1 MRETGSESPASPTG
15 EHLPSE
21 PTGQPGRQQEYEL
34 AVRFARLTIIVG
46 VGYLIFSVFSPFL
59 SAIAWAAILSYA
71 LYPVYRRIVHLTR
84 GRTSTSAFLM
94 CVAVTLGIILPLFYL
109 SFFIA
114 EDLTRTFRVVAS
126 QVKTGEGM
134 FRDGW
139 QDYPIVASV
148 VARFQELERATG
160 TDIRAAIAQNLT
172 QLGRELVLQL
182 TNVAKNMLLAMV
194 QLGITLICSFY
205 LFRDGDALVQWA
217 RENLP
222 LPFQREHVVL
232 QRFGQVVK
240 GSIWGNTL
248 VAVLEGV
255 IGGIGFWLTGLPS
268 PVLWGVVMGFLAY
281 LPVVGASLIWAPAA
295 VYLFSQAAYGKVFAL
310 CAVGLLIGVVEYFVR
325 PISVGRASKIHTLL
339 VFFSV
344 LGGIKLFGLLGI
356 VAGPLVVAVGIAV
369 VESYNLDNA
378 TPVGATNAPPTPTSP
393 P

>member
-1 MRETGSESPASPTG
+1 MSAGPSQQHPSSEATA
-15 EHLPSE
+15 
-21 PTGQPGRQQEYEL
+21 QPGRRQDYEL
-34 AVRFARLTIIVG
+34 AARVARVAIVVG
-46 VGYLIFSVFSPFL
+46 AGYLVFSVFSPFL

-71 LYPVYRRIVHLTR
+71 LYPVYRRLVKATR
-84 GRTSTSAFLM
+84 GRTSVSALVM
-94 CVAVTLGIILPLFYL
+94 CFAVTLGIILPLFYI

-148 VARFQELERATG
+148 VSRFQELERATG
-160 TDIRAAIAQNLT
+160 TDIRAALAQNLT

-182 TNVAKNMLLAMV
+182 SNVAKNMLLAIV
-194 QLGITLICSFY
+194 QLGITLICCFY
-205 LFRDGDALVQWA
+205 LFRDGEALMEWV
-217 RENLP
+217 RENVP
-222 LPFQREHVVL
+222 LPFKRDHVVV

-268 PVLWGVVMGFLAY
+268 PVLWGAVMGFLAY
-281 LPVVGASLIWAPAA
+281 LPVVGASLVWAPAA
-295 VYLFSQAAYGKVFAL
+295 LYLISQAAYGKVLAL
-310 CAVGLLIGVVEYFVR
+310 CVIGLLIGVVEYFVR
-325 PISVGRASKIHTLL
+325 PICVGRASKIHTLL

-369 VESYNLDNA
+369 VESYNLDKGASVAA
-378 TPVGATNAPPTPTSP
+378 TPPHPTPTGP

>member
-1 MRETGSESPASPTG
+1 M
-15 EHLPSE
+15 E
-21 PTGQPGRQQEYEL
+21 PDQ
-34 AVRFARLTIIVG
+34 VSRLLRLGLLLG
-46 VGYLIFSVFSPFL
+46 VGYAVFSVFSPFL

-71 LYPVYRRIVHLTR
+71 LYPVYRRIVDLTR
-84 GRTSTSAFLM
+84 GRTSASAFVM

-114 EDLTRTFRVVAS
+114 DDLTRTFRVVAS

-160 TDIRAAIAQNLT
+160 TDIRAAVAQNLT
-172 QLGRELVLQL
+172 QLGRDLVLQL
-182 TNVAKNMLLAMV
+182 TNVAKNMLLAIV
-194 QLGITLICSFY
+194 QLGITLICCFY
-205 LFRDGDALVQWA
+205 LFRDGEALVQWVH
-217 RENLP
+217 ENLP
-222 LPFQREHVVL
+222 LPIKREHVVV
-232 QRFGQVVK
+232 QRFGEVVK

-255 IGGIGFWLTGLPS
+255 IGGIGFWVTGLPS
-268 PVLWGVVMGFLAY
+268 PILWGAVMGFLAY
-281 LPVVGASLIWAPAA
+281 LPVVGASLVWAPAA
-295 VYLFSQAAYGKVFAL
+295 VYLVAQAAYGEVLAL
-310 CAVGLLIGVVEYFVR
+310 CVIGLLIGVVEYFVR
-325 PISVGRASKIHTLL
+325 PICVGRASKIHTLL

-369 VESYNLDNA
+369 VESYNLDNG
-378 TPVGATNAPPTPTSP
+378 TPVGATAAHSTPASP